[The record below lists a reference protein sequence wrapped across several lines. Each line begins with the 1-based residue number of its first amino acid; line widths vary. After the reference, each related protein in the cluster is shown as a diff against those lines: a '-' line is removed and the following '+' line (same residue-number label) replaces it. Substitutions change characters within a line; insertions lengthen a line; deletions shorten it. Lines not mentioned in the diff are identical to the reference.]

1 MVGFRTALSW
11 MTIIPVKAPDEVDR
25 ALGVRTVRAIPLV
38 GVVLGLLCGLV
49 SWAFASIAVPW
60 LSLIHI

>member
-25 ALGVRTVRAIPLV
+25 ALGVRTVP
-38 GVVLGLLCGLV
+38 V
-49 SWAFASIAVPW
+49 SYTHLTLPTT
-60 LSLIHI
+60 